1 MHVDVG
7 CVVRWSPNIKNL
19 SRFVKDLCNIYDC
32 LGPHFKTDLGIL
44 KHKKC
49 TNMTIIVWQ
58 FLVSTYGGQG
68 DRTDTLVSLNTHRN
82 ACLSDLRHVK
92 VYAKTRTHIGCM
104 EDVQQICARVLY
116 TCYNQL
122 PKPEISKIQ
131 PDIFCGST
139 ARFRS
144 PTENK

>member
-49 TNMTIIVWQ
+49 TNMTHSLAI
-58 FLVSTYGGQG
+58 LVSTYGGW
-68 DRTDTLVSLNTHRN
+68 N
-82 ACLSDLRHVK
+82 
-92 VYAKTRTHIGCM
+92 
-104 EDVQQICARVLY
+104 
-116 TCYNQL
+116 
-122 PKPEISKIQ
+122 
-131 PDIFCGST
+131 
-139 ARFRS
+139 
-144 PTENK
+144 